1 MAGKNK
7 TLFTDSDFVDV
18 YDGNGVK
25 LDPVPKS
32 WLGTDLVP
40 EGVTNK
46 APKSEK
52 DDVVIPDG
60 DASEDWTADQLKA
73 YAKRE
78 NIALGSAT
86 SKGDIVKVIADAK
99 TTS

>member
-1 MAGKNK
+1 MAKN
-7 TLFTDSDFVDV
+7 TLYTDKDFVDV

-32 WLGTDLVP
+32 WLGTELLPD
-40 EGVTNK
+40 GVTDK
-46 APKSEK
+46 APKSDK
-52 DDVVIPDG
+52 DDVVIPEG
-60 DASEDWTADQLKA
+60 NASEDWTAEQIKA

-86 SKGDIVKVIADAK
+86 SKGDMVKAIADAK
-99 TTS
+99 TTV

>member
-1 MAGKNK
+1 MAKN
-7 TLFTDSDFVDV
+7 TLYTDKDFVDV

-25 LDPVPKS
+25 LGPVPKS
-32 WLGTDLVP
+32 WLGTDLLP
-40 EGVTNK
+40 AGVTDK
-46 APKSEK
+46 APASDKA
-52 DDVVIPDG
+52 DVVIPDG

-99 TTS
+99 TSV